1 MTNVKHIT
9 QFTFNAS
16 AGEASVFS
24 RNAFWRILDALKTAL
39 EMNAACKPEVIGSV
53 EYTSSRARW
62 VHALCN
68 LETEVSRF
76 ERAHKGVPGTLPL
89 CAAVGCLKQ
98 ILDSED
104 YDLATLMEPIY
115 DLVAVRN
122 SLSSQSEDAAL
133 LKSALPMFQLL
144 ARALAIPS
152 RELIDAA

>member
-1 MTNVKHIT
+1 M
-9 QFTFNAS
+9 
-16 AGEASVFS
+16 
-24 RNAFWRILDALKTAL
+24 
-39 EMNAACKPEVIGSV
+39 
-53 EYTSSRARW
+53 
-62 VHALCN
+62 
-68 LETEVSRF
+68 
-76 ERAHKGVPGTLPL
+76 

-122 SLSSQSEDAAL
+122 ALPSRSAEAAQ
-133 LKSALPMFQLL
+133 LKAALPMFQLL

>member
-1 MTNVKHIT
+1 MTNDKHIT
-9 QFTFNAS
+9 RFTFNAS
-16 AGEASVFS
+16 IGETSVFS
-24 RNAFWRILDALKTAL
+24 RNAFWRIIDAVTTAL

-68 LETEVSRF
+68 LEAEVSRF
-76 ERAHKGVPGTLPL
+76 ERAHKGAPGTLPV
-89 CAAVGCLKQ
+89 CAAVACLKR
-98 ILDSED
+98 IMNPED

-115 DLVAVRN
+115 DLVAVLNALPSR
-122 SLSSQSEDAAL
+122 SKDAAL

-152 RELIDAA
+152 RELLDAA